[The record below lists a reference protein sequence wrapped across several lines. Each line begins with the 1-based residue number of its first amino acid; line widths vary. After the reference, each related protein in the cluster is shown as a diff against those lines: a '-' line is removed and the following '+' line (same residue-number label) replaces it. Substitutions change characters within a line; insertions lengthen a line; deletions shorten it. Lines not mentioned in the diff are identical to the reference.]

1 MTHLADERPAG
12 PLTGLTPDAA
22 KAFHGLFM
30 TSFIAFTVIAI
41 VAHVLVWYWRPW
53 FAA

>member
-1 MTHLADERPAG
+1 MSHLPETTG
-12 PLTGLTPDAA
+12 GSSTGLTPEVA

-30 TSFIAFTVIAI
+30 TGFIGFTLIAI

-53 FAA
+53 FAS